1 MTAIHQPLLA
11 EIGVA
16 QEHIDGLGHELSA
29 VDAELDALAAQ
40 REQYRLL
47 EEACTTLESLA
58 ALGAGQAFWGSHADQ
73 DAAAGHL
80 REVRARLAGFAG
92 QVRATEEKR
101 HSLVT
106 GIKEGSEVLA
116 ILEGDLLKA
125 EEDAFRKSLEW
136 NVHRDIGPTRDGP
149 QLMWARGGEEDV
161 RLRKSLTASLL
172 VASIAALLLPLIKIP
187 VLDILKPEPVPE
199 RIVRFIEL
207 DQHRAAPPD
216 RKSTR
221 LNSVTSLS
229 RMPSSA

>member
-80 REVRARLAGFAG
+80 REVRARLAGGENVGGAFNPR
-92 QVRATEEKR
+92 VE
-101 HSLVT
+101 L
-106 GIKEGSEVLA
+106 EVM
-116 ILEGDLLKA
+116 
-125 EEDAFRKSLEW
+125 R
-136 NVHRDIGPTRDGP
+136 RIGRTR
-149 QLMWARGGEEDV
+149 R
-161 RLRKSLTASLL
+161 
-172 VASIAALLLPLIKIP
+172 
-187 VLDILKPEPVPE
+187 
-199 RIVRFIEL
+199 
-207 DQHRAAPPD
+207 
-216 RKSTR
+216 
-221 LNSVTSLS
+221 
-229 RMPSSA
+229 